1 ALPRGA
7 AGFASGPFE
16 PSALGWGLVV
26 ALLGTLLPYALEMA
40 ALRGM
45 SAATFGVM
53 TSLAPASAALFGW
66 LVAGQAI
73 TWWAAGGMALVMA
86 ASAGAA
92 RSEITG

>member
-1 ALPRGA
+1 
-7 AGFASGPFE
+7 
-16 PSALGWGLVV
+16 LVV